1 MRDRMLV
8 ATGIVI
14 GMLLAG
20 GAAGA
25 LVHRR
30 DINRH
35 LGFKRTLRQIRHL
48 PEARVKSPGK
58 R

>member
-8 ATGIVI
+8 AAGIVI
-14 GMLLAG
+14 GLLLAG
-20 GAAGA
+20 GAAGL

-30 DINRH
+30 PINRH
-35 LGFKRTLRQIRHL
+35 LSFKRTLRQIKSL